1 MAQDSPHVSFRDI
14 PNNTNKKWWK
24 DASLR
29 LNVLYCFGCMMC
41 PFYLGYDQSLLT
53 GLQALPQWNEY
64 FDSPHGTRL
73 GLIAACIFL
82 PGIIFGFPA
91 AWICTHWGRKWC
103 VIIGA
108 AFIVVGA
115 IWNGLAPDLEHF
127 MVSRVILGIGGSITK
142 VGAPALLQESAHP
155 RIRSEMGHMYYG
167 FYYVGS
173 LVSAIMCI
181 IGLYI
186 PSSWGWRVPC
196 LGQIIGPIVVLLILI
211 KAPESP
217 RYMIKKGMHDKAL
230 HTLAKY
236 HANGDTNDALVKWEM
251 REIEQTIEQESQDN
265 KSSYLDFFKTR
276 GNRKR
281 LWISLSI
288 SVGINWVGNG
298 IVSYYLSPVLKSV
311 GVVKPSHLLSINAG
325 LSVWNLIIA
334 EAAAL
339 KIDDYGIRPLFL
351 TSTIGMII
359 SYAFVMGFSAGFAET
374 GTSALGIA
382 AIPFLFTFFGSYSLA
397 WTPLNYSYT
406 TTIMPFNLRAKGLAL
421 YLVVQNMAN
430 AFNQFVNPIALQA
443 ITWKYYAVY
452 IAIDITYAIGIYLW
466 FPETK
471 QLTIEEI
478 SLVFDFPGRD
488 GRKMAAAALANR
500 MRDGGSTDRESD
512 SVKADMNHV
521 ESK

>member
-1 MAQDSPHVSFRDI
+1 MAQDTSHVSFRDI
-14 PNNTNKKWWK
+14 PNNTNEKWWK

-29 LNVLYCFGCMMC
+29 LNVLYCF
-41 PFYLGYDQSLLT
+41 GYDQSLLT
-53 GLQALPQWNEY
+53 GLQALPQWNEH
-64 FDSPHGTRL
+64 FDTPHGTRL

-115 IWNGLAPDLEHF
+115 IWNGLAPDIEHF

-155 RIRSEMGHMYYG
+155 RIRSEMGHMYYS

-173 LVSAIMCI
+173 LVSAIMC
-181 IGLYI
+181 
-186 PSSWGWRVPC
+186 SQV
-196 LGQIIGPIVVLLILI
+196 IGPIVVLLILI

-265 KSSYLDFFKTR
+265 KSSYFDFFKTR

-359 SYAFVMGFSAGFAET
+359 SYAFVMGFSAGFAEA

-452 IAIDITYAIGIYLW
+452 IAIDIAYAIGIYLW

-512 SVKADMNHV
+512 SVKVDMNHV